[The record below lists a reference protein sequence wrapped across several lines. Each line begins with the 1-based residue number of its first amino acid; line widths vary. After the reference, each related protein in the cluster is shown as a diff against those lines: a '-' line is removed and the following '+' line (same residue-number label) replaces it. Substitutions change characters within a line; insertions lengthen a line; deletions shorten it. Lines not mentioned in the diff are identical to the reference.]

1 MKIDLDKVSAR
12 MSPLQDQAGQKPSL
26 KPAAEAPGVAGSS
39 LQLSD
44 LSSRLKDVESKLVQS
59 DAFDAQRVAE
69 IRQSIRNGSFS
80 VNAEAVA
87 DKLIANAHEALGK
100 RH

>member
-1 MKIDLDKVSAR
+1 MKIDLDKVGAR
-12 MSPLQDQAGQKPSL
+12 MLPLQDPAGQKPSP

-44 LSSRLKDVESKLVQS
+44 LSSRLKDMETKLVQS
-59 DAFDAQRVAE
+59 DAFDAKRVAE
-69 IRQSIRNGSFS
+69 IKQAIRSGTFS
-80 VNAEAVA
+80 VNAGAVA
-87 DKLIANAHEALGK
+87 DKLIANAYEVLGK